1 MSRFWAVAFP
11 RFYRLI
17 RFFERPIR
25 VLTRRYGLGD
35 TVEVAIVGPRTGR
48 PRSVLLGL
56 LRVGGKWYV
65 GHPNGVCGWTRAL
78 DAVGEATVAAA
89 GLGPVLVRAILL
101 SPGEE
106 RAAAIDATFRQHP
119 FPGNVIYWLARRH
132 VRAVGRYYRLEPI
145 VSGGG
150 SAPGGS

>member
-17 RFFERPIR
+17 RFLERPIR

-35 TVEVAIVGPRTGR
+35 TVEATIVGPRTGSL
-48 PRSVLLGL
+48 RSVLLGL
-56 LRVGGKWYV
+56 LRVRGDWYV

-78 DAVGEATVAAA
+78 DAAGEATVAAA
-89 GLGPVLVRAILL
+89 GLGPVPVRAILL
-101 SPGEE
+101 LPGDE
-106 RAAAIDATFRQHP
+106 RAAAINATFRQHP

-150 SAPGGS
+150 SAPGGR